1 VKNTNL
7 LPTVAPVRLKVCGL
21 TKREQCLALAHLGVH
36 ALGFICVPSSPR
48 YVSPTQLRALTAN
61 LPPFLA
67 KVGVFADA
75 PLTTVLDLVQSA
87 QLTAVQLHGQES
99 PEYCEELARQV
110 TGGTIIKA
118 LRLKSMQQL
127 AQLEDYW
134 PHIDAL
140 LLDAYHPTAL
150 GGTGQALPWLA
161 LQHFQPPKPWI
172 LAGGI
177 TPENIRDCLA
187 LLSPDAIDVSSGVEF
202 APGDK
207 DPQRVAQLLAAL
219 GEGSKAI

>member
-1 VKNTNL
+1 
-7 LPTVAPVRLKVCGL
+7 
-21 TKREQCLALAHLGVH
+21 
-36 ALGFICVPSSPR
+36 
-48 YVSPTQLRALTAN
+48 
-61 LPPFLA
+61 
-67 KVGVFADA
+67 
-75 PLTTVLDLVQSA
+75 
-87 QLTAVQLHGQES
+87 
-99 PEYCEELARQV
+99 LARQV

-177 TPENIRDCLA
+177 TPENIRECLA